1 MVVGQGGV
9 WTVRFRF
16 LFHVDPSRSEVRE
29 RIPLEFGISFSVN
42 LAEGSDKIW
51 VAYDGG
57 LDEVN
62 PATGEQREAIAFGDG
77 PAGRQR
83 RRGRRGFRLARWQR
97 RAPGPFRSA

>member
-9 WTVRFRF
+9 WTVRFRS
-16 LFHVDPSRSEVRE
+16 LFHVDPSRSEVRS
-29 RIPLEFGISFSVN
+29 RIELETHGQPFTVN

-62 PATGEQREAIAFGDG
+62 PATR
-77 PAGRQR
+77 
-83 RRGRRGFRLARWQR
+83 
-97 RAPGPFRSA
+97 